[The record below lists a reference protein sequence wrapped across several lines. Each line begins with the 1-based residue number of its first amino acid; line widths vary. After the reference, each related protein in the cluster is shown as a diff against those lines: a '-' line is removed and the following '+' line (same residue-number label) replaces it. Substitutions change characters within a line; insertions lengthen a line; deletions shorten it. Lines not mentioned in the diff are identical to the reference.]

1 MAVFCSSLLLFFP
14 GHVAEVFSEWFWG
27 GSSCPLLLL
36 VFIIIIIIIISKYY
50 VACSAACCMLNIKNA
65 DTLQTIYSAYF
76 HTTVKYRIALLGT
89 LLTAEMYSLQ
99 RSKLLEL
106 WLTQNTKIHVDAC
119 FYDWKLFP
127 LPCEYVFLLIDFF
140 INKQENF
147 QANESVHNIKNRE

>member
-1 MAVFCSSLLLFFP
+1 
-14 GHVAEVFSEWFWG
+14 
-27 GSSCPLLLL
+27 
-36 VFIIIIIIIISKYY
+36 
-50 VACSAACCMLNIKNA
+50 MLNIKNA
-65 DTLQTIYSAYF
+65 DTLQTIYSACF

-89 LLTAEMYSLQ
+89 LLIAEMYSLQ

-127 LPCEYVFLLIDFF
+127 LPCEYVFLLTNFF

-147 QANESVHNIKNRE
+147 QANESVHNIKIGNKYHFYILVANLLYAQVQTVLHQNFQQFIMQTQQSAE